1 MSDRARERLS
11 RFVEEGGIAVTT
23 GQQAGLLTGPLFT
36 IYKALTLVRLAEQ
49 LEAELGTL
57 VIPIFWVASEDH
69 DWEEVNH
76 AYLALPRDGVRRV
89 DLTDEPPFPLPVG
102 DVQLGSGIGTI
113 LDEVADLLTG
123 NGYNESLLK
132 SIRDAYRDDATLASS
147 FTALLTELLAPFDLC
162 LTDAADAAVK
172 EGSAEVLATAVRSSA
187 EHERILRERTERL
200 EAAGYHAQVAVLEE
214 GTNVFHHGE
223 QGRTRIY
230 HDGSTFQTADGET
243 LGSEA
248 ELLSQ
253 MEREPGRFSPNVLL
267 RPVVESSVFP
277 TVAYVAGPGETSYF
291 AQLTAL
297 FSAFGIEPPLVY
309 PRASLLLLE
318 TPMRRLLEKLELETA
333 QLTMPRHELVELL
346 ARDSFPESMQ
356 ATLDRL
362 GTELTEGYRQLID
375 EAIRI
380 DPTLEGALARLRN
393 EALSRISDSE
403 RKITQHIK
411 RKEGVRIGQ
420 LDRLLDNLHP
430 EGKPQ
435 ERVLN
440 VIPFLGRHGSS
451 LLQEIYRTIEVPLG

>member
-69 DWEEVNH
+69 DWEEINH

-172 EGSAEVLATAVRSSA
+172 EGSAEVLATALRSSA

-253 MEREPGRFSPNVLL
+253 MEREPGRFSPNVQGTTVYVDSNGNPFVNGSFFDFVAEQYQGTTVMPLASPPDAWPGRAL
-267 RPVVESSVFP
+267 VEWS
-277 TVAYVAGPGETSYF
+277 
-291 AQLTAL
+291 
-297 FSAFGIEPPLVY
+297 
-309 PRASLLLLE
+309 
-318 TPMRRLLEKLELETA
+318 EKLMRQPGYDA
-333 QLTMPRHELVELL
+333 
-346 ARDSFPESMQ
+346 DIESIIPVS
-356 ATLDRL
+356 ATLD
-362 GTELTEGYRQLID
+362 Q
-375 EAIRI
+375 
-380 DPTLEGALARLRN
+380 
-393 EALSRISDSE
+393 
-403 RKITQHIK
+403 
-411 RKEGVRIGQ
+411 V
-420 LDRLLDNLHP
+420 
-430 EGKPQ
+430 
-435 ERVLN
+435 
-440 VIPFLGRHGSS
+440 LGR
-451 LLQEIYRTIEVPLG
+451 